1 MNTTEPKSVWLG
13 KSLAPN
19 LRSDPVGRSYTRMPL
34 GAATAS
40 FEPLA
45 ENARDVGALI
55 GAAFGGVAGAASVL
69 GAESVR
75 SSYNMTPRAPPIASI
90 FPVGL

>member
-1 MNTTEPKSVWLG
+1 
-13 KSLAPN
+13 
-19 LRSDPVGRSYTRMPL
+19 MPL

-45 ENARDVGALI
+45 ENARDVGSVLI